1 MSPESQVPVFL
12 PYDEPEESLT
22 QNGGHLTIQYELPT
36 ASVYTSLE
44 DDVRRHTP
52 ERIAVPSPKCSECPA
67 LNSVDLHS
75 VSYLL
80 ASCSF
85 YDHMLHVWHWDWDP
99 DECQQE
105 SEQS

>member
-12 PYDEPEESLT
+12 PSDEPEKSLT
-22 QNGGHLTIQYELPT
+22 QNGGHLATQQELPT
-36 ASVYTSLE
+36 ASFSTSFE

-52 ERIAVPSPKCSECPA
+52 EGIAMPSPKSSESPA
-67 LNSVDLHS
+67 LNSSDAHS

-85 YDHMLHVWHWDWDP
+85 YDHMLHVWHWDWDTN
-99 DECQQE
+99 ECQQE